1 MPTRHAIYP
10 GSFDPFHLGHE
21 NIVRRASKLFD
32 ELIIGVGY
40 NPEKVLGTQADLR
53 VAAIEK
59 AVADLSNVRV
69 LAFSGLAVDFVRS
82 QGARFMV
89 RGIRALAD
97 MEYEFTMSLTNSALA
112 PEIETVFLMA
122 GKEYTN
128 LSSTLI
134 RQIIKYRGELQPFLP
149 PAIIE
154 FVRDHVPDTT
164 TE

>member
-1 MPTRHAIYP
+1 MSDTPRRAVYP

-21 NIVRRASKLFD
+21 NIARRASRLFD

-40 NPEKVLGTQADLR
+40 NPEKALSKPEERVSAIQAVVKTLP
-53 VAAIEK
+53 
-59 AVADLSNVRV
+59 NVRV
-69 LAFSGLAVDFVRS
+69 IAFRGLAVDFVRE
-82 QGARFMV
+82 QKARFMV

-97 MEYEFTMSLTNSALA
+97 MEYEFTMSLTNAMMA

-134 RQIIKYRGELQPFLP
+134 RQIAKYRGDLSSFLP
-149 PAIIE
+149 EPIIDT
-154 FVRDHVPDTT
+154 VRQSLARPET
-164 TE
+164 